1 MRLWC
6 AAACLV
12 ALPAFADGQS
22 LGQAARK
29 ERERREKT
37 REGAGSPRTLT
48 EEDLATTKGTLA
60 NDPKAQPATTAAP
73 RTTGTTSGSGLAY
86 PPIPAGPSAETQEEY
101 WRRRVAQAQA
111 RIEQARRR
119 NDALQLMIRFGQTGS
134 YDANGRRVIYSI
146 HQMKA
151 MADAAA
157 AELAAAQ
164 AGLEG
169 VLEDGRRAGAQPGW
183 LR

>member
-1 MRLWC
+1 MRWWC

-12 ALPAFADGQS
+12 ALAAFANGES
-22 LGQAARK
+22 LGEAARK
-29 ERERREKT
+29 ESERREKI
-37 REGAGSPRTLT
+37 RDAGGSAPSLT

-60 NDPKAQPATTAAP
+60 NDPTAPPATTVAQ
-73 RTTGTTSGSGLAY
+73 RTGGTTSASGLLR
-86 PPIPAGPSAETQEEY
+86 PSIPAGPSPETQEEY

-111 RIEQARRR
+111 RVEQARRR
-119 NDALQLMIRFGQTGS
+119 HEALQRMIRFGQAGM

-169 VLEDGRRAGAQPGW
+169 VLEEGRRSGAQPGW

>member
-12 ALPAFADGQS
+12 ALPAFAYGQS
-22 LGQAARK
+22 LGEAARK

-37 REGAGSPRTLT
+37 REAGGSARTLT

-60 NDPKAQPATTAAP
+60 NDPKAPPATTAAP

-86 PPIPAGPSAETQEEY
+86 SPIPVGASPETREEY

-111 RIEQARRR
+111 RVEQARRR
-119 NDALQLMIRFGQTGS
+119 NDAFQLMIRFGQAGS

-164 AGLEG
+164 AALEG
-169 VLEDGRRAGAQPGW
+169 VLEDGRRSGAQPGW

>member
-1 MRLWC
+1 MRRWC

-12 ALPAFADGQS
+12 ALPAFAYGQS
-22 LGQAARK
+22 LGEAARK

-37 REGAGSPRTLT
+37 REAGGSARTLT

-73 RTTGTTSGSGLAY
+73 RTAGTTSGSGLAY
-86 PPIPAGPSAETQEEY
+86 PPNPAGPSPESQEEY

-111 RIEQARRR
+111 RVEQVRRR
-119 NDALQLMIRFGQTGS
+119 HDALQRMIQFGQPAM
-134 YDANGRRVIYSI
+134 YDANGKRVLYSI
-146 HQMKA
+146 HQMKT
-151 MADAAA
+151 MADTAA
-157 AELAAAQ
+157 AELAAAH
-164 AGLEG
+164 AALEG
-169 VLEDGRRAGAQPGW
+169 VLEDGRRSGAQPGW

>member
-12 ALPAFADGQS
+12 ALPVFADGQS
-22 LGQAARK
+22 LGEAARK
-29 ERERREKT
+29 ERERREKM
-37 REGAGSPRTLT
+37 REAGESARPLT

-60 NDPKAQPATTAAP
+60 NDPTAQPATTVAP
-73 RTTGTTSGSGLAY
+73 QTAGTPSASGLMR
-86 PPIPAGPSAETQEEY
+86 PPIPAGPSPETQEEY
-101 WRRRVAQAQA
+101 WRRRVGQA
-111 RIEQARRR
+111 RARVEQARSRH
-119 NDALQLMIRFGQTGS
+119 DALQRMIHIGQGGT

-146 HQMKA
+146 HQMKTL
-151 MADAAA
+151 ADAAA

-164 AGLEG
+164 AALEG
-169 VLEDGRRAGAQPGW
+169 VLEEGRRAGVQPGW